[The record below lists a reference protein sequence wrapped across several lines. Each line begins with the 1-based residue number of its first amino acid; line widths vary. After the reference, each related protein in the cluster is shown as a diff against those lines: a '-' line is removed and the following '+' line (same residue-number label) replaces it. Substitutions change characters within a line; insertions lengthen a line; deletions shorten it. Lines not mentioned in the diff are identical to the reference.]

1 MGGGDL
7 NTKKSWHPNTMKNQE
22 RVWKA
27 EQQEAAEKRRLN
39 ELRREI
45 DAERSR
51 EELKSMAQKSGVIPS
66 SEGADKKLEWMYSG
80 PSQLVNREEYLLG
93 RTIDRTFEDLD
104 AQEKAATS
112 NSAFGVAQP
121 KNHVEHEC
129 IPFSIRQHKGALSND
144 QVDLARKLM
153 EDPLMLIK
161 QKEMESRQKLLQ
173 NPVKLK
179 ELHRLLKSDRR
190 LQGRGEKESKTK
202 AKKTKKAKKS
212 KKSSK
217 KKRKKSRKGS
227 SSDSGSDSDEEGS
240 VDLDQLLA
248 EKYKKVQHSMAEEHP
263 EGVSIDKLLT
273 MKYDKLSKELD
284 KMGNGKKKKGKR
296 HRHERSSSERSADRS
311 NRRLSR
317 SRSPQRRKQR
327 RASRDRQD
335 RESDPS
341 RVSKRRDRDES
352 KPSTSSK
359 RSRSRSRDKKGGS
372 SSNRGN
378 PHQPTMARDERRRET
393 GQRNADRVR
402 SRSRSNERRPRNA
415 RSRSNTPRTKTS
427 SQSKPKERNTR
438 NSSPDSSRSEQS
450 SSSESSTPPRQA
462 YDSEDEKR
470 MKKVRNFGLVT
481 ASGQKLETKAGAAN
495 VRLYNREE
503 IKAEQSKQK
512 PTWSKPTERKRPLT
526 EEELEEKR
534 RAMLDNARWRE
545 KDRANNVE
553 RYDAEDH
560 REEARHG
567 GHDYDKEFVTKQFQR
582 AAASETVESRI
593 RSNRNNIQRSTGA
606 MDRNFAKR

>member
-51 EELKSMAQKSGVIPS
+51 EELKSMAQKSGVIPDND
-66 SEGADKKLEWMYSG
+66 GADKKLEWMYSG

-93 RTIDRTFEDLD
+93 RTIDKTFEDLD

-129 IPFSIRQHKGALSND
+129 IPFSIRQHKGVLSND

-190 LQGRGEKESKTK
+190 LQGKEEKDSKS
-202 AKKTKKAKKS
+202 KAKKS
-212 KKSSK
+212 KKSKKSK
-217 KKRKKSRKGS
+217 RTSKTKRKKSRKGS
-227 SSDSGSDSDEEGS
+227 SSDSSFDSDEEES

-273 MKYDKLSKELD
+273 MKYEKLSKELD
-284 KMGNGKKKKGKR
+284 KMGNGKKKKKGKR
-296 HRHERSSSERSADRS
+296 HRHERNSSSRSVERSNHR
-311 NRRLSR
+311 R
-317 SRSPQRRKQR
+317 SRSISPQRHKQPKASYEHLGR
-327 RASRDRQD
+327 R
-335 RESDPS
+335 SDPS
-341 RVSKRRDRDES
+341 RES
-352 KPSTSSK
+352 KTSYKPATFSR
-359 RSRSRSRDKKGGS
+359 RSRSRSKDKRGGPS
-372 SSNRGN
+372 SSRGY
-378 PHQPTMARDERRRET
+378 PRQPAMDRDERRRET
-393 GQRNADRVR
+393 SQRNADRAR
-402 SRSRSNERRPRNA
+402 SRSRSNERRPRKA
-415 RSRSNTPRTKTS
+415 RSRSNTSRTKSPNRLKTK
-427 SQSKPKERNTR
+427 QRNAR
-438 NSSPDSSRSEQS
+438 NSSPSPSRSDES
-450 SSSESSTPPRQA
+450 SSSENSSTPPRQA
-462 YDSEDEKR
+462 YDSEEEKR
-470 MKKVRNFGLVT
+470 MKKVKNFGLVT
-481 ASGQKLETKAGAAN
+481 ASGQKLETKAGAAS

-534 RAMLDNARWRE
+534 RAMMDNARWRE
-545 KDRANNVE
+545 KDRANNVK
-553 RYDAEDH
+553 RYEAEDH
-560 REEARHG
+560 REDARHG
-567 GHDYDKEFVTKQFQR
+567 GRDYDKEFATKQFKR

-593 RSNRNNIQRSTGA
+593 RSNRNNIQRSSGA
-606 MDRNFAKR
+606 MDSNFAKR